1 MVPKYVP
8 HPNVISERVVVAV
21 FRRNFVTKY
30 LGWAA
35 VLGFAVAAGA
45 QTQPYAVFSPEM
57 SGQMKALAGTPAA
70 QKTVRA
76 ADAALSVTPA
86 PLAHVHTTH
95 TLPGQEIRDKS
106 IVAERDWDR
115 MLNLGL
121 AYRLTGNH
129 KYLDAEARFLTAWTA
144 VYTPDFLPIDE
155 TRMDYILFAF
165 DLTRSDLPQPL
176 QVKTLELFR
185 TMATGYLK
193 DIEKFS
199 CGKDIANWQS
209 HRIKLA
215 TLAAYELGDPA
226 LIARAKKFY
235 QEQVKC
241 NVRTDGSVEDFY
253 KRDALHYVVY
263 DLEPLLTTALA
274 AKIHGEDWFHWKSPT
289 GSSVAIAVDWLLP
302 YTSGAKTHEE
312 FVHSSVPFDAER
324 DKAGEKGYSG
334 PWDAKAG
341 VPAVALAASLDA
353 KYAEPSRQLNARMGV
368 QSPAWIQL
376 LASLKLQ

>member
-1 MVPKYVP
+1 MRGMQR
-8 HPNVISERVVVAV
+8 I
-21 FRRNFVTKY
+21 
-30 LGWAA
+30 GMA
-35 VLGFAVAAGA
+35 VLVMLWAGIAGA
-45 QTQPYAVFSPEM
+45 QMQPYAVFSPEM
-57 SGQMKALAGTPAA
+57 NAQLKALAGSGPG
-70 QKTVRA
+70 KSILRA
-76 ADAALSVTPA
+76 ADSAAKLTPA
-86 PLAHVHTTH
+86 PLGHVHTEH
-95 TLPGQEIRDKS
+95 TLSGDPIREKS

-121 AYRLTGNH
+121 AYRMTGDH
-129 KYLDAEARFLTAWTA
+129 KYLDAETKFLGAWVA
-144 VYTPDFLPIDE
+144 LYQPDLNPIDE

-176 QVKTLELFR
+176 QVKTLALFR

-193 DIEKFS
+193 DIEKLS
-199 CGKDIANWQS
+199 CGKDTGNWQS

-215 TLAAYELGDPA
+215 TLTAYELGDPE

-241 NVRTDGSVEDFY
+241 NVHPDGSVEDFY
-253 KRDALHYVVY
+253 KRDALHYVAY

-274 AKIHGEDWFHWKSPT
+274 AKVHGEDGFHWKSPT

-312 FVHSSVPFDAER
+312 FVHSKVPFDAER

-341 VPAVALAASLDA
+341 VTTLWLAALQDA
-353 KYAEPSRQLNARMGV
+353 KYGPAAQQLDTRMGV
-368 QSPAWIQL
+368 QPAAWIQL
-376 LASLKLQ
+376 LTSLKLQ